1 MNNFTFYSVD
11 TKYERN
17 YWMEKAYPK
26 IKEHCFKKGYEFQVV
41 DMRWGIRNQATDDHM
56 TTELCLHE
64 LRECQK
70 LSKGPN
76 FIVRKFSFTSIHNI
90 IAARLRHIDFQ

>member
-1 MNNFTFYSVD
+1 MNNFTLNSAD

-17 YWMEKAYPK
+17 CWMEKAYPK

-76 FIVRKFSFTSIHNI
+76 FIVRKFPFTSIHTI
-90 IAARLRHIDFQ
+90 VAA